1 MVQVRITTNT
11 TRKTVTVEPTQS
23 LNDAFDAAG
32 VSVGNAVVY
41 VDGMV
46 VSDNEQYDALTE
58 IGVEDESTIQV
69 SAIVKA
75 DSAV

>member
-11 TRKTVTVEPTQS
+11 TRKTVTIEPTQS
-23 LNDAFDAAG
+23 LNDAFEAAG

-46 VSDNEQYDALTE
+46 VSNDEQYDTLDS

-75 DSAV
+75 DSAM

>member
-1 MVQVRITTNT
+1 MIQVRITTNT
-11 TRKTVTVEPTQS
+11 ARKTVTVEPTQT
-23 LNDAFDAAG
+23 LMDAFDAAG

-46 VSDNEQYDALTE
+46 VNANEQYDTLTE